1 MLWRVMFVVLVAA
14 VLPTSSLAQDVKLEV
29 ADSSAPEVVSAEIQ
43 QTIGHVSHSVLVDGQ
58 AVARFW
64 FRKDPKTSSSPS
76 TELGVTF
83 GQLESGSLLGVVE
96 LLQPWADY
104 KNNSIQPGVYTMR
117 YGIMPADGNH
127 MGVSPYRDYM
137 ILIPAN
143 TDTDPDDSFSYIE
156 LVSGSVQASGVPHP
170 AVLALYPIW
179 DEVSGPTLTKNEM
192 DQWTLAIKLGEQIV
206 GLVVVGHG
214 EV

>member
-1 MLWRVMFVVLVAA
+1 MLWRVMLVVLIAA
-14 VLPTSSLAQDVKLEV
+14 LLPSSVLAQDVKLEV
-29 ADSSAPEVVSAEIQ
+29 AEGSAPEVVSDQVQEAINQ
-43 QTIGHVSHSVLVDGQ
+43 VSHSVLADGQ
-58 AVARFW
+58 AVAHFW
-64 FRKDPKTSSSPS
+64 FLKDPKHSSSPS

-83 GQLESGSLLGVVE
+83 GHLESGSLLGVVE
-96 LLQPWADY
+96 LVQPWSDY
-104 KNNSIQPGVYTMR
+104 KSNTIQPGIYTMR
-117 YGIMPADGNH
+117 YGVMPADGNH
-127 MGVSPYRDYM
+127 MGVSPYRDYL
-137 ILIPAN
+137 ILIPAD
-143 TDTDPDDSFSYIE
+143 TDTDPSASFSYIE

-192 DQWTLAIKLGEQIV
+192 DQWTIAIKLGDQVV